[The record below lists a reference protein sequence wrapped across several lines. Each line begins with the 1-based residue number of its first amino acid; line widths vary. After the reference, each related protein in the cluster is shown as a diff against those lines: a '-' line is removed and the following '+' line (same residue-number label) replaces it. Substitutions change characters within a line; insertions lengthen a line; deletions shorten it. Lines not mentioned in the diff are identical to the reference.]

1 VSNLSR
7 RRRRAAGAIVC
18 LATAMLCLDVA
29 VVNTALPS
37 MARDL
42 HSSLSG
48 VQWVIDAYTLPL
60 AAFVLSAG
68 SIADR
73 RGRRRAFTFGM
84 AVFTAASLACALAR
98 SFVFLDAARAVQGLG
113 GAVLFATSLAIL
125 ADAFPEARERA
136 GAMAAYGATIGG
148 SYVIGPAAGGALTS
162 WFGWQ
167 SVFYLNVPLGV
178 GAVLGTHLWLPESRD
193 PRARKLDWPG
203 LITLSAGLLFLVLA
217 LLRGNGWGSPAT
229 LAELGVGGVLLLA
242 FVITEHLVPA
252 PMLPLGLFGRRD
264 FTAAQVSAFTVSAGF
279 FALYLYVTLYLQD
292 VLGLSVIRASLALL
306 PSTLVLLMVSAAS
319 ARLLGRL
326 APGPILS
333 IGLLL
338 VGGGVA
344 LIAIVGTRS
353 SWTAILPGLS
363 LASAGMGLVNP
374 AQAMLALGSGPPE
387 DSGLL
392 AGAASTFR
400 NSGLAVGVAAFG
412 TLLPAAAA
420 LGHGSPGAYVTALH
434 RVLFAGAA
442 LSVAGALAVG
452 WLAGIRNAAPAPGA
466 AAEPVPAEARLRLNL
481 TPRPQTART
490 GETAAIRY
498 YGKPFF
504 DCIAIERT
512 PPGGILSA
520 TRGTCSSGV

>member
-1 VSNLSR
+1 MSDLSR
-7 RRRRAAGAIVC
+7 PRRRAAGVIVC

-98 SFVFLDAARAVQGLG
+98 SIVFLDAARAVQGLG

-178 GAVLGTHLWLPESRD
+178 AAVLGAHLWLPESRD

-203 LITLSAGLLFLVLA
+203 LITLSTGLLLLVLA
-217 LLRGNGWGSPAT
+217 LLRGNGNGWGSPAI
-229 LAELGVGGVLLLA
+229 LAGLGVGGVLLLA

-306 PSTLVLLMVSAAS
+306 PSTLVLLIVSSAS

-333 IGLLL
+333 VGLLL

-344 LIAIVGTRS
+344 LIAIVGPHS

-363 LASAGMGLVNP
+363 LASAGMGVVNP

-412 TLLPAAAA
+412 ALLPAAAA
-420 LGHGSPGAYVTALH
+420 LGHGSPEAYVTALH
-434 RVLFAGAA
+434 RALFAGAA

-452 WLAGIRNAAPAPGA
+452 WLVGIRNAAPAPGT
-466 AAEPVPAEARLRLNL
+466 AAEPVPAEARLWLNL
-481 TPRPQTART
+481 TPALGRPV
-490 GETAAIRY
+490 
-498 YGKPFF
+498 
-504 DCIAIERT
+504 
-512 PPGGILSA
+512 LSA

>member
-1 VSNLSR
+1 LKEKFVSDLSR
-7 RRRRAAGAIVC
+7 RRQRATCAIVC

-60 AAFVLSAG
+60 AALVLSAG

-73 RGRRRAFTFGM
+73 RGRRRAFAFGM

-98 SFVFLDAARAVQGLG
+98 NIVFLDAARAVQGLG

-148 SYVIGPAAGGALTS
+148 SYVVGPAAGGALTS

-167 SVFYLNVPLGV
+167 SVFYLNVPLGAA
-178 GAVLGTHLWLPESRD
+178 AVLGTHLWLPESRD

-203 LITLSAGLLFLVLA
+203 QITLSAGLFLLVLA
-217 LLRGNGWGSPAT
+217 LLRGDGNGWGSPAT
-229 LAELGVGGVLLLA
+229 SAELGVGGILLLA
-242 FVITEHLVPA
+242 FVAIEHLVPA
-252 PMLPLGLFGRRD
+252 PMLPPGLFGRRD

-279 FALYLYVTLYLQD
+279 FALYLYLSLYLQD
-292 VLGLSVIRASLALL
+292 VLGLPVIRASLALL
-306 PSTLVLLMVSAAS
+306 PSTAVLFAVSTAS
-319 ARLLGRL
+319 ARLLRRF
-326 APGPILS
+326 APGRILGP
-333 IGLLL
+333 GLLV

-344 LIAIVGTRS
+344 LIAIIGPHS
-353 SWTAILPGLS
+353 SWTAILPGLCLTS
-363 LASAGMGLVNP
+363 VGMGVVNP
-374 AQAMLALGSGPPE
+374 AQAMLALGSGPPA

-392 AGAASTFR
+392 AGATSTFR

-412 TLLPAAAA
+412 VVLPAAGA

-434 RVLFAGAA
+434 HALFAGAA
-442 LSVAGALAVG
+442 LTGLGALAVG
-452 WLAGIRNAAPAPGA
+452 WLVGVRKAAPARGA
-466 AAEPVPAEARLRLNL
+466 GEQRVPAGARLWPVPTALRVADQARR
-481 TPRPQTART
+481 PR
-490 GETAAIRY
+490 
-498 YGKPFF
+498 
-504 DCIAIERT
+504 
-512 PPGGILSA
+512 LSA
-520 TRGTCSSGV
+520 AVRRPRRPLPKTASQAVAGRPRK